1 MIKVALTPIE
11 HQSRGEL
18 VACSWSTADRLM
30 VLEAESIPERINGQF
45 VASQTDKRS
54 WFVSIYQ
61 HGELILSVPSIE
73 SKTNFHYVQ
82 ILDEQHILLV
92 GARCHY
98 NHGDPEKNAEVYN
111 LDGQRV
117 RRFTL
122 GDGIEDINVTTDG
135 AIWVSYFDEGVF
147 GNYGWGQPLGQYGLV
162 KFNAEGNVLWQAEQF
177 DICDC
182 YAVNAESE
190 HSFWFYYYSDFQLVH
205 LNKLQATSY
214 RVPVQGSHAFALSHP
229 YLIMVGGYGQNDN
242 FHVFKFN
249 ASSLKETAKLVFTDS
264 GGKSLKQCVYN
275 MRGNRVIAFNQSGIY
290 YTILTP
296 DCCQ

>member
-18 VACSWSTADRLM
+18 VACSWSTAERLI

-45 VASQTDKRS
+45 VPSQTDKRS

-61 HGELILSVPSIE
+61 HGELVLSVPSIE

-82 ILDEQHILLV
+82 MLDDQHILLV

-122 GDGIEDINVTTDG
+122 GDGIEDINVTADS

-162 KFNAEGNVLWQAEQF
+162 KFDQEGNILWQAEQF

-190 HSFWFYYYSDFQLVH
+190 HSFWFYYYSDFHLVH

-214 RVPVQGSHAFALSHP
+214 RVPVQGSHAFALCHP
-229 YLIMVGGYGQNDN
+229 YLVMGGGYGKNDN

-249 ASSLKETAKLVFTDS
+249 ASSLKETAKLSFTDS
-264 GGKSLKQCVYN
+264 DGKSLKQCVYN
-275 MRGNRVIAFNQSGIY
+275 MRGNRVIAFNQNGIY

-296 DCCQ
+296 DLCQ